1 MRHDGMMLVRET
13 LVARI
18 EALMQCCAEMRL
30 AALAAELDAIRTVA
44 QRHNL
49 QPVERLASLLAS
61 VIVYNGHRQIA
72 QSYLSL
78 MRDAATCSDD
88 RPDVAS
94 AYLAAASLRG
104 CHPRIRE

>member
-1 MRHDGMMLVRET
+1 MRHDGMMLVRAT

-18 EALMQCCAEMRL
+18 ETLIQRCGEMRL
-30 AALAAELDAIRTVA
+30 AALGEELDEIRTTA
-44 QRHNL
+44 QRHGL

-72 QSYLSL
+72 HNYLSL
-78 MRDAATCSDD
+78 MLDAATCVDD

-104 CHPRIRE
+104 CHPRM

>member
-1 MRHDGMMLVRET
+1 MGHEGMMLVRAA

-18 EALMQCCAEMRL
+18 EALIQQCAEMRL
-30 AALAAELDAIRTVA
+30 AALSEELDVIRTTA
-44 QRHNL
+44 RCHGL

-72 QSYLSL
+72 HNYLSL
-78 MRDAATCSDD
+78 MLDAATCIDD

-104 CHPRIRE
+104 CHPRL